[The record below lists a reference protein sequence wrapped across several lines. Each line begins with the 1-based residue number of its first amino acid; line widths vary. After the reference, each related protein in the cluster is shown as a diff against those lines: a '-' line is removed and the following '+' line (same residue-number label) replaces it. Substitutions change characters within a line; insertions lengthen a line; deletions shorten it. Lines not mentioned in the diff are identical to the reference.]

1 MLGRLL
7 VCVLAALFP
16 LAAHT
21 TVPAPRPLH
30 QMIDGRGG
38 RYDADK
44 FNNGGNAASRSP
56 RPSGS
61 DSRAHVED
69 VNVA

>member
-1 MLGRLL
+1 VLGRLL

-21 TVPAPRPLH
+21 AVPAPRPLH

-44 FNNGGNAASRSP
+44 FNWLGSP
-56 RPSGS
+56 EDRNSGTFVRG
-61 DSRAHVED
+61 DARD
-69 VNVA
+69 VPTD